1 MKFNERL
8 KILRTELG
16 ITQKE
21 LGQKIGVGRTTI
33 SEYESGKIVPK
44 QDGLL
49 ELAKVFNVSVDYLT
63 GVTDVSREHRKLP
76 KTDLHI
82 DIRLKEMI
90 RLIDVINIS
99 NNDKL
104 IFKSVKCHRE
114 VLTPIQSELTKEVLK
129 NALQL
134 IEKICDSDV

>member
-8 KILRTELG
+8 KLLRTELG

-21 LGQKIGVGRTTI
+21 LGQRIGVGRTTI

-44 QDGLL
+44 QDGLI
-49 ELAKVFNVSVDYLT
+49 ELAKIFNVSVDYLT
-63 GVTDVSREHRKLP
+63 GITDVSREQCKLP

-90 RLIDVINIS
+90 RLIDIVS
-99 NNDKL
+99 KGGSEKL
-104 IFKSVKCHRE
+104 IYKNIRCHRE
-114 VLTPIQSELTKEVLK
+114 VLTPTQIELTKEVLK
-129 NALQL
+129 NALHL
-134 IEKICDSDV
+134 IEKICDSEM

>member
-8 KILRTELG
+8 KLLRTDLG
-16 ITQKE
+16 LTQKD
-21 LGQKIGVGRTTI
+21 LGERIGVGRTTI

-44 QDGLL
+44 QDGLI

-63 GVTDVSREHRKLP
+63 GITDVSREQCKLP

-82 DIRLKEMI
+82 DIRLKETI
-90 RLIDVINIS
+90 RLLDIINKGNS
-99 NNDKL
+99 TKL
-104 IFKSVKCHRE
+104 IYKNVRCHKE
-114 VLTPIQSELTKEVLK
+114 VLTPIQIELTKEVLK

-134 IEKICDSDV
+134 IEKICDSEM

>member
-8 KILRTELG
+8 KLLRTDLG
-16 ITQKE
+16 LTQKD
-21 LGQKIGVGRTTI
+21 LGERIGVGRTTI

-63 GVTDVSREHRKLP
+63 GVADVSREQYKLP
-76 KTDLHI
+76 KTDLNI
-82 DIRLKEMI
+82 DVRLKETI
-90 RLIDVINIS
+90 RLLDIIGKGGS
-99 NNDKL
+99 DKF
-104 IFKSVKCHRE
+104 IYKKVKCHKK
-114 VLTPIQSELTKEVLK
+114 VLTQPQLELTKEVLK

-134 IEKICDSDV
+134 IEKICDSEM